1 METEFSQTEEKL
13 TNSNEEKKKIESQNK
28 KLSKLLDKTKQELDQ
43 YSIEAEKASKNPWE
57 SDEWEGLTA
66 AEMYEMMK
74 HELVPAQQARLS
86 KLCIE
91 ELEKQLQESKT
102 SLTNV
107 LIEKE
112 NMKADL
118 RKLEAKICFLE
129 KNPSQTEDQ
138 VTTVK
143 SNVKATLIAPSK
155 LGASNRGKQST
166 SIPTPS
172 KKPTS
177 IPTPSKKA
185 TARPTGRKVLEET
198 SALKS
203 EERSSE
209 PKAKETLLK
218 SVNEPASSN
227 TLTKSIPT
235 EQIKADKS
243 RRRSTRTASS
253 LANYMIAEALSPD
266 VDNLKKRSAS
276 RTDGN
281 ASAKK
286 ARKTIDDVVTKETED
301 RDPLGCVTNSPCKK
315 SSSNRSRVPRN
326 GQKRNPEECKQQ

>member
-1 METEFSQTEEKL
+1 
-13 TNSNEEKKKIESQNK
+13 
-28 KLSKLLDKTKQELDQ
+28 
-43 YSIEAEKASKNPWE
+43 
-57 SDEWEGLTA
+57 
-66 AEMYEMMK
+66 
-74 HELVPAQQARLS
+74 
-86 KLCIE
+86 
-91 ELEKQLQESKT
+91 
-102 SLTNV
+102 
-107 LIEKE
+107 
-112 NMKADL
+112 MKADL

-129 KNPSQTEDQ
+129 KNPLQTEDQ

-143 SNVKATLIAPSK
+143 SDVKATLIAPSK
-155 LGASNRGKQST
+155 LGASNRGKHST
-166 SIPTPS
+166 SIPTQS
-172 KKPTS
+172 NKPTS

-185 TARPTGRKVLEET
+185 TARPTARKVLEET

-203 EERSSE
+203 EEKSSE

-218 SVNEPASSN
+218 SVNEAVCLQSSKESASSN
-227 TLTKSIPT
+227 ILTKSIPE

-286 ARKTIDDVVTKETED
+286 ARKTIVDVVTKETED

>member
-1 METEFSQTEEKL
+1 
-13 TNSNEEKKKIESQNK
+13 
-28 KLSKLLDKTKQELDQ
+28 
-43 YSIEAEKASKNPWE
+43 
-57 SDEWEGLTA
+57 
-66 AEMYEMMK
+66 
-74 HELVPAQQARLS
+74 
-86 KLCIE
+86 
-91 ELEKQLQESKT
+91 
-102 SLTNV
+102 
-107 LIEKE
+107 
-112 NMKADL
+112 MKADL

-129 KNPSQTEDQ
+129 KNPLQTEDQ

-143 SNVKATLIAPSK
+143 SDVKATLIAPSK

-172 KKPTS
+172 KKSTS

-185 TARPTGRKVLEET
+185 TARPTARKVLEET

-203 EERSSE
+203 EEKSSE

-218 SVNEPASSN
+218 SVNEPASSK

-286 ARKTIDDVVTKETED
+286 ARKTIVDVVTKETED

-315 SSSNRSRVPRN
+315 SSSNRSRAQRN

>member
-1 METEFSQTEEKL
+1 
-13 TNSNEEKKKIESQNK
+13 
-28 KLSKLLDKTKQELDQ
+28 
-43 YSIEAEKASKNPWE
+43 
-57 SDEWEGLTA
+57 
-66 AEMYEMMK
+66 
-74 HELVPAQQARLS
+74 
-86 KLCIE
+86 
-91 ELEKQLQESKT
+91 
-102 SLTNV
+102 
-107 LIEKE
+107 
-112 NMKADL
+112 MKADL

-138 VTTVK
+138 VTTIK

-172 KKPTS
+172 KK
-177 IPTPSKKA
+177 A

-203 EERSSE
+203 EEKSSE

-218 SVNEPASSN
+218 SVNEPASSK

-286 ARKTIDDVVTKETED
+286 ARKTIDDVVTKEED